1 MSDAGRAKKKAH
13 KVTVVSGTH
22 GKGTPTGSRAGSPA
36 PGASQAPSG
45 RCPHATPFSPAYF
58 TTREYLLWALL
69 TGVIFRFSI
78 ARSPQLRLLSAAGT
92 CFRE

>member
-45 RCPHATPFSPAYF
+45 MCLRAGP
-58 TTREYLLWALL
+58 
-69 TGVIFRFSI
+69 I
-78 ARSPQLRLLSAAGT
+78 LRLPYRARVLYCT
-92 CFRE
+92 RC